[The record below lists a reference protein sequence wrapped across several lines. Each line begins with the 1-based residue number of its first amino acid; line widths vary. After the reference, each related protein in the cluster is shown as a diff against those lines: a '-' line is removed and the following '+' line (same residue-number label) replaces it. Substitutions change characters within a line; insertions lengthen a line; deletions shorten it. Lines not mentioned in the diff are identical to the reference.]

1 MNSHNLITGIE
12 NALPLLA
19 GIFIAVFLLIILTRI
34 LLPFFLNRAYQH
46 YEKLKKVSKEKLFP
60 DKKNFL
66 KEEEELMKIKAGLPR
81 AHSEVK
87 AELQAL
93 KGQNQTQTQGYEIM
107 MSEEQELDREEMN
120 KVTIVDIVKPVG
132 FWTSMILGQKLTY
145 LIQSAQVLNKRG
157 DKGFWASMIEAK
169 EREAGREHGRGR

>member
-1 MNSHNLITGIE
+1 MNSHVLITGIE
-12 NALPLLA
+12 NALPILA
-19 GIFIAVFLLIILTRI
+19 GIFITVFLLIMMIRI

-46 YEKLKKVSKEKLFP
+46 YQKLKKVSKEKLFP

-87 AELQAL
+87 AELMAS
-93 KGQNQTQTQGYEIM
+93 KNQNQGQGYEVM
-107 MSEEQELDREEMN
+107 VSEEQQLDKEEMS
-120 KVTIVDIVKPVG
+120 KVTIVDFVKPIG

-145 LIQSAQVLNKRG
+145 LIQSAQALNKRG